1 MNIDELKKDWKS
13 QKTPKEDIGI
23 DQNLSSRLDEF
34 QQIQRK
40 TRLNN
45 VICSILFV
53 CSIIFLW
60 CVVYFMQEASWWVYS
75 GILVLSVE
83 MVLGTGFAWYR
94 TSLKKADHL
103 RVDSYSYIT
112 KAIKKLLYRKVFLRY
127 IIPVYSL
134 MLLTGINMVY
144 VDVLSDFSITWQL
157 MIHFGVSLAIVFFV
171 GIEFWKRLK
180 KQRNEIDPMIIDLQ
194 IIKERLE

>member
-23 DQNLSSRLDEF
+23 DQNLSSRLDKF

-60 CVVYFMQEASWWVYS
+60 GVVYFMQEASWWVYS
-75 GILVLSVE
+75 GILVLSAE
-83 MVLGTGFAWYR
+83 MGLGSGFAWYR
-94 TSLKKADHL
+94 TTLKKAEHR

-112 KAIKKLLYRKVFLRY
+112 KAIEKRKYRKIFLRY
-127 IIPVYSL
+127 IIPV
-134 MLLTGINMVY
+134 
-144 VDVLSDFSITWQL
+144 FS
-157 MIHFGVSLAIVFFV
+157 
-171 GIEFWKRLK
+171 
-180 KQRNEIDPMIIDLQ
+180 
-194 IIKERLE
+194 